1 MATYVLVPGAW
12 LGGWAWHDV
21 ATRLRAEGHEVYPM
35 TLTGLGERVHL
46 ARPEVDLET
55 HITDVVNTMVAN
67 DLDEVI
73 LAGHSYAGTVIT
85 GVADRVPERL
95 SQLVYVDSAP
105 LPNGVAMLDLY
116 APEAQAGLQQ
126 TVARFGDGW
135 LFPFPGFDGLAEN
148 ASIAGISEEQKL
160 LVEAHAEPQ
169 PWRTYTQP
177 LALTGSDDA
186 SADKPYAQII
196 IACDDMRGM
205 VAAGVPEILPYT
217 TSPWH
222 YVELATGHWPMFSAP
237 EALADLLDERG
248 RRG

>member
-21 ATRLRAEGHEVYPM
+21 AARLRANGHEVYAV

-46 ARPEVDLET
+46 ARPEIDLET
-55 HITDVVNTMVAN
+55 HITDVFNTIVAN

-95 SQLVYVDSAP
+95 AQLVYVDSAP
-105 LPNGVAMLDLY
+105 IPNGMAMVDLY
-116 APEAQAGLQQ
+116 SPEGRAGLQQ
-126 TVARFGDGW
+126 TVDAFGDGW
-135 LFPFPGFDGLAEN
+135 RLPFPGFAGLAEN
-148 ASIAGISEEQKL
+148 ASIAGISEAQKL

-169 PWRTYTQP
+169 PWGAYTQP
-177 LALTGSDDA
+177 LALTSD
-186 SADKPYAQII
+186 ADSTPPYQQII

-205 VAAGVPEILPYT
+205 VAAGVPEIMPYT
-217 TSPWH
+217 NPPWR
-222 YVELATGHWPMFSAP
+222 YIELETGHWPMFSAP
-237 EALADLLDERG
+237 AALADALRA
-248 RRG
+248 